1 MSWKEVEHIFN
12 RALKFSFSKRKLLF
26 TVPVL
31 IFCGLLIACFRALGV
46 ISASYVAISMT
57 FLPIFFIAA
66 VLIAAGII
74 LARIYHHEVKG
85 LEVHYR
91 KTLSASRGLMI
102 EVAYLAIPIVLSYL
116 ILWTV
121 LGIFYLFREIPLIG
135 DALGVILS
143 FGPFLLLLGSFVL
156 SLLCLAGLFF
166 IVPA

>member
-1 MSWKEVEHIFN
+1 MSWKEVEYIFN

-46 ISASYVAISMT
+46 ISVNYVAISMT

-85 LEVHYR
+85 IGVHYR

-102 EVAYLAIPIVLSYL
+102 EVAYLAIPIVLSIGRDPL
-116 ILWTV
+116 LWPFFAPSGV
-121 LGIFYLFREIPLIG
+121 FCAQP
-135 DALGVILS
+135 ALSG
-143 FGPFLLLLGSFVL
+143 GSFFHR
-156 SLLCLAGLFF
+156 AGRG
-166 IVPA
+166 I